1 MTFAVDKKAGRPE
14 SSTTISSD
22 DVTATANKDQE
33 SNAPYGGDLMAERPE
48 QGSNM
53 SAFFNIVCVVAGT
66 GTLGL
71 PYSLAKGTL
80 RFLCLRSDVDVDVDS
95 LQPSGRYIHDF
106 GLHKS
111 NYCSQRPS
119 SPFPCQR

>member
-1 MTFAVDKKAGRPE
+1 MTFAVDEKAGRPE

-22 DVTATANKDQE
+22 DVPATVNKDQE
-33 SNAPYGGDLMAERPE
+33 SNAAYGSDLMAERPE

-71 PYSLAKGTL
+71 PYSLAKGMLLFIVVTL
-80 RFLCLRSDVDVDVDS
+80 
-95 LQPSGRYIHDF
+95 
-106 GLHKS
+106 
-111 NYCSQRPS
+111 
-119 SPFPCQR
+119 